1 MEMTKRRW
9 TSYLFGSRSF
19 YRTVFAIVVPII
31 IQNLIT
37 SFVSL
42 LDNIMVGQLG
52 TAQMSG
58 VAIANQLVFIFNI
71 CIFGGISG
79 ASIYGAQFYGAK
91 DYEGMRACMRVKLYI
106 SLGIFVIIGAAFM
119 LFDKQ
124 LISLFLQSG
133 DSTEV
138 VAETLKAGQ
147 DYLKIMLIGLLPFA
161 IASAYSGTLRE
172 AGETMLPMVAGV
184 AAVFVNMALNYVLIF
199 GHFGAPRLGVAGAAI
214 ATVTSRYVEMAI
226 IMICTHV
233 QKRRYFYMQGVYRTA
248 KVSLTLLKR
257 IAVRGTP
264 LLANEAL
271 WSVGMSFLNQL
282 YSVAG
287 VDVVAATNIASTVS
301 NLFNTVAFAMGNA
314 VAIMVGQALGS
325 DEVEKAKMT
334 SWRLI
339 SFGTMSAIVLGML
352 LACSAPFIPLI
363 YKTEESVR
371 ALSTS
376 FMLILAATMPL
387 TAFAHCCYFT
397 LRSGGK
403 TIMTF
408 IFDCMSV
415 WVINVPV
422 VYVCVHYTDMSI
434 ELVYAISQ
442 LVNLLKC
449 IFGFILVKKGVW
461 IHNITVE
468 TRRRSD

>member
-1 MEMTKRRW
+1 MEITKRRW
-9 TSYLFGSRSF
+9 TRYIFGSRSF

-119 LFDKQ
+119 LFDEQ

-133 DSTEV
+133 DSPEV
-138 VAETLKAGQ
+138 VAETLDAGRR
-147 DYLKIMLIGLLPFA
+147 YLQLMLIGLLPFA
-161 IASAYSGTLRE
+161 VASSYSGTLRE

-184 AAVFVNMALNYVLIF
+184 IAVLTNMVLNYILIF
-199 GHFGAPRLGVAGAAI
+199 GNFGAPKLGVEGAAI
-214 ATVTSRYVEMAI
+214 ATVTSRYVELAI
-226 IMICTHV
+226 IMTCTHV
-233 QKRRYFYMQGVYRTA
+233 QKRRYHYVQGVYRTLR
-248 KVSLTLLKR
+248 VSLTLLKR
-257 IAVRGTP
+257 IAVRGAP

-287 VDVVAATNIASTVS
+287 VDVVAATSIASTVS

-314 VAIMVGQALGS
+314 VAIMVGQALGA
-325 DEVEKAKMT
+325 DEVERAKLT

-339 SFGTMSAIVLGML
+339 SFGVMSALAMGAL
-352 LACSAPFIPLI
+352 LAGASPLIPLI
-363 YKTEESVR
+363 YNTEETVR
-371 ALSTS
+371 SLATS

-403 TIMTF
+403 TVMTF
-408 IFDCMSV
+408 VFDCMSL
-415 WVINVPV
+415 WVINVPIVYLCVHHTGLSIEV
-422 VYVCVHYTDMSI
+422 VYT
-434 ELVYAISQ
+434 ISQ
-442 LVNLLKC
+442 LVNLVKC

-468 TRRRSD
+468 TREAQ

>member
-1 MEMTKRRW
+1 MQLSKRRW
-9 TSYLFGSRSF
+9 ADNIIGDRNF
-19 YRTVFAIVVPII
+19 YRTVFGIVVPVI

-42 LDNIMVGQLG
+42 LDNIMVGQIG

-58 VAIANQLVFIFNI
+58 VAIANQLIFIFNI

-106 SLGIFVIIGAAFM
+106 SVGITAIISAAFM
-119 LFDKQ
+119 LFDEQ

-133 DSTEV
+133 DG
-138 VAETLKAGQ
+138 AEIIAATLKAGRE
-147 DYLKIMLIGLLPFA
+147 YLWIMLLGLLPFA
-161 IASAYSGTLRE
+161 LSQTYSGTMRE
-172 AGETMLPMVAGV
+172 AGETMLPMISGVVAV
-184 AAVFVNMALNYVLIF
+184 VTNMVFNYILIF
-199 GHFGAPRLGVAGAAI
+199 GKFGAPAMGVRGAAI
-214 ATVTSRYVEMAI
+214 ATVISRYVETAI
-226 IMICTHV
+226 IMICAHV
-233 QKRRYFYMQGVYRTA
+233 NKHKYYYIQGVYRTL
-248 KVSLTLLKR
+248 KVPVLLVKR

-287 VDVVAATNIASTVS
+287 IDVVAATNIASTVS
-301 NLFNTVAFAMGNA
+301 NLFNTVAFALGNA
-314 VAIMVGQALGS
+314 VAIMVGQALGA
-325 DEVEKAKMT
+325 DDTEGAKKT
-334 SWRLI
+334 AWRLMA
-339 SFGTMSAIVLGML
+339 FGVMSAICMGLL
-352 LACSAPFIPLI
+352 LAATSPYIPRI
-363 YKTEESVR
+363 YKTEETVR
-371 ALSTS
+371 DLATT
-376 FMLILAATMPL
+376 FMLILAGTMPL

-403 TIMTF
+403 TVMTF
-408 IFDCMSV
+408 VFDCMSI

-422 VYVCVHYTDMSI
+422 VYIAVHHTELSI
-434 ELVYAISQ
+434 GWVYALSQ
-442 LVNLLKC
+442 LVNLVKC
-449 IFGFILVKKGVW
+449 VLGFILVKKGVW

-468 TRRRSD
+468 TREIA

>member
-1 MEMTKRRW
+1 MEITKRRW
-9 TSYLFGSRSF
+9 TRYIFGSRSF

-119 LFDKQ
+119 LFDEQ

-133 DSTEV
+133 DSPEV
-138 VAETLKAGQ
+138 VAETLDAGRR
-147 DYLKIMLIGLLPFA
+147 YLQLMLIGLLPFA
-161 IASAYSGTLRE
+161 VASSYSGTLRE

-184 AAVFVNMALNYVLIF
+184 FAVLTNMVLNYILIF
-199 GHFGAPRLGVAGAAI
+199 GNFGAPKLGVEGAAI
-214 ATVTSRYVEMAI
+214 ATVTSRYVELAI
-226 IMICTHV
+226 IMTCTHV
-233 QKRRYFYMQGVYRTA
+233 QKRRYYYVQGVYRTLR
-248 KVSLTLLKR
+248 VSLTLLKR
-257 IAVRGTP
+257 IAVRGAP

-287 VDVVAATNIASTVS
+287 VDVVAATSIASTVS

-314 VAIMVGQALGS
+314 VAIMVGQALGA
-325 DEVEKAKMT
+325 DEVERAKLT

-339 SFGTMSAIVLGML
+339 SFGVMSALAMGAL
-352 LACSAPFIPLI
+352 LAGASPLIPLI
-363 YKTEESVR
+363 YNTEETVR
-371 ALSTS
+371 SLATS

-403 TIMTF
+403 TVMTF
-408 IFDCMSV
+408 VFDCMSL
-415 WVINVPV
+415 WVINVPIVYLCVHHTGLSIEV
-422 VYVCVHYTDMSI
+422 VYT
-434 ELVYAISQ
+434 ISQ
-442 LVNLLKC
+442 LVNLVKC

-461 IHNITVE
+461 IHNITLE
-468 TRRRSD
+468 TREAQ

>member
-1 MEMTKRRW
+1 METSRRRW
-9 TSYLFGSRSF
+9 TEYIFGSRSF

-42 LDNIMVGQLG
+42 LDNVMVGQLG

-58 VAIANQLVFIFNI
+58 VAIANQLVFIFNL

-106 SLGIFVIIGAAFM
+106 SLGIFVLIGAVFA
-119 LFDKQ
+119 LFDEQ

-133 DSTEV
+133 DSPEI
-138 VAETLKAGQ
+138 VAETLDSGRK
-147 DYLKIMLIGLLPFA
+147 YLRIMLTGFLPFA
-161 IASAYSGTLRE
+161 VASSYSGTLRE
-172 AGETMLPMVAGV
+172 AGETMLSMLSGV
-184 AAVFVNMALNYVLIF
+184 IAVFVNMALNYVLIF
-199 GHFGAPRLGVAGAAI
+199 GKFGAPKLGVEGAAI
-214 ATVTSRYVEMAI
+214 ATVISRYVEMGTI
-226 IMICTHV
+226 VICTHV
-233 QKRRYFYMQGVYRTA
+233 QKRRYHYVQGVYRKL
-248 KVSLTLLKR
+248 KVPLTLLKR

-271 WSVGMSFLNQL
+271 WSVAMSFLNQL

-287 VDVVAATNIASTVS
+287 VDAVAATSIASTVS

-314 VAIMVGQALGS
+314 VAIMVGQALGA
-325 DEVEKAKMT
+325 DEVDRAKMT

-339 SFGTMSAIVLGML
+339 SFGTMSAVVMGVL
-352 LACSAPFIPLI
+352 LAGASPFIPLI
-363 YKTEESVR
+363 YNTEASVR
-371 ALSTS
+371 SLATS

-387 TAFAHCCYFT
+387 SAFAHCCYFT

-403 TIMTF
+403 TVMTF
-408 IFDCMSV
+408 IFDCMSL

-422 VYVCVHYTDMSI
+422 VYLCVHHTDLRI
-434 ELVYAISQ
+434 EAVYAICQ
-442 LVNLLKC
+442 MINLLKC
-449 IFGFILVKKGVW
+449 VFGYILVKKGVW

-468 TRRRSD
+468 TRNAQ

>member
-9 TSYLFGSRSF
+9 TSYIFGSRRF

-58 VAIANQLVFIFNI
+58 VAIANQLMFIFNI

-106 SLGIFVIIGAAFM
+106 ALGIFVVLGAAFM

-133 DSTEV
+133 DAPEV
-138 VAETLKAGQ
+138 VAETLEAGRR
-147 DYLKIMLIGLLPFA
+147 YLRISLIGLLPFA
-161 IASAYSGTLRE
+161 IASSYAGTLRE

-184 AAVFVNMALNYVLIF
+184 IAVLTNMVLNYILIF
-199 GHFGAPRLGVAGAAI
+199 GHFGAPRMGVAGAAT
-214 ATVTSRYVEMAI
+214 ATVVSRYVEMSI

-233 QKRRYFYMQGVYRTA
+233 QKRRYFYVQGVYRTL
-248 KVSLTLLKR
+248 KVSFTLLKR

-287 VDVVAATNIASTVS
+287 VDVVAATSIASTVS

-314 VAIMVGQALGS
+314 VAIMVGQALGA
-325 DEVEKAKMT
+325 DEVEKAKLT

-339 SFGTMSAIVLGML
+339 SFGVMSAITMGAL
-352 LACSAPFIPLI
+352 LAGASPFIPLI
-363 YKTEESVR
+363 YNTEESVR
-371 ALSTS
+371 SLATA

-403 TIMTF
+403 TVMTF
-408 IFDCMSV
+408 IFDSMSL

-422 VYVCVHYTDMSI
+422 VYLCVHHTGMGI
-434 ELVYAISQ
+434 VLVYTISQ
-442 LVNLLKC
+442 LVNLVKC
-449 IFGFILVKKGVW
+449 VFGFVLVKKGVW

-468 TRRRSD
+468 TRAAQ

>member
-1 MEMTKRRW
+1 MQLTKRRW
-9 TSYLFGSRSF
+9 ADYVIGDRSF
-19 YRTVFAIVVPII
+19 YKTVFTIVVPII

-42 LDNIMVGQLG
+42 LDNIMVGQMG

-106 SLGIFVIIGAAFM
+106 GVGISVIIGAAFM
-119 LFDKQ
+119 LFDEQ
-124 LISLFLQSG
+124 LISLFLQSSDG
-133 DSTEV
+133 ADV
-138 VAETLKAGQ
+138 IKATLAAGQ
-147 DYLKIMLIGLLPFA
+147 EYLWIMLLGLLPFA
-161 IASAYSGTLRE
+161 LAQMYSSTLRE
-172 AGETMLPMVAGV
+172 AGVTMLPMISGVVAV
-184 AAVFVNMALNYVLIF
+184 ITNMVFNYILIF
-199 GHFGAPRLGVAGAAI
+199 GKFGAPALGVKGAAI
-214 ATVTSRYVEMAI
+214 ATVISRYVELAI
-226 IMICTHV
+226 VVICVHV
-233 QKRRYFYMQGVYRTA
+233 NANRYFYIKGVYRTL
-248 KVSLTLLKR
+248 KVPMLLIKR

-271 WSVGMSFLNQL
+271 WSVGRSFLNQL

-287 VDVVAATNIASTVS
+287 IDVVAASNIASTVS

-314 VAIMVGQALGS
+314 VAIMVGQALGA
-325 DEVEKAKMT
+325 DDIDRAKKT
-334 SWRLI
+334 AWRLI
-339 SFGTMSAIVLGML
+339 VFGVASAVCMGLL
-352 LACSAPFIPLI
+352 LAGSSPFIPLI
-363 YKTEESVR
+363 YKTEQSVR
-371 ALSTS
+371 DLATT
-376 FMLILAATMPL
+376 FMLILAGTMPL

-403 TIMTF
+403 TVITF

-422 VYVCVHYTDMSI
+422 VYFAVHHTDLSI
-434 ELVYAISQ
+434 GWVYALSQ
-442 LVNLLKC
+442 LVNLIKC
-449 IFGFILVKKGVW
+449 IFGFILVKKGIW

-468 TRRRSD
+468 TRKMA

>member
-1 MEMTKRRW
+1 MEITKRRW
-9 TSYLFGSRSF
+9 TRYIFGSRSF

-119 LFDKQ
+119 LFDEQ

-133 DSTEV
+133 DSPEV
-138 VAETLKAGQ
+138 VAETLDAGRR
-147 DYLKIMLIGLLPFA
+147 YLQIMLIGLLPFA
-161 IASAYSGTLRE
+161 VASSYAGTLRE

-184 AAVFVNMALNYVLIF
+184 IAVLTNMVLNYILIF
-199 GHFGAPRLGVAGAAI
+199 GNFGAPKLGVAGAAI
-214 ATVTSRYVEMAI
+214 ATVTSRYVELAI

-233 QKRRYFYMQGVYRTA
+233 QKRRYYYVQGVYRTL

-257 IAVRGTP
+257 IAVRGAP

-287 VDVVAATNIASTVS
+287 VDVVAATSIASTVS

-314 VAIMVGQALGS
+314 VAIMVGQALGA

-339 SFGTMSAIVLGML
+339 SFGVMSALAMGAL
-352 LACSAPFIPLI
+352 LAGASPLIPLI
-363 YKTEESVR
+363 YNTEETVR
-371 ALSTS
+371 SLATS

-403 TIMTF
+403 TVMTF
-408 IFDCMSV
+408 VFDCMSL
-415 WVINVPV
+415 WVINVPIVYLCVHHTGLSIEV
-422 VYVCVHYTDMSI
+422 VYI
-434 ELVYAISQ
+434 ISQ
-442 LVNLLKC
+442 LVNLVKC

-461 IHNITVE
+461 IHNITLE
-468 TRRRSD
+468 TREAQ

>member
-1 MEMTKRRW
+1 MEMTGRRW
-9 TSYLFGSRSF
+9 TRYIFGSRSF
-19 YRTVFAIVVPII
+19 YRNVFAIVVPII

-42 LDNIMVGQLG
+42 LDNVMVGQLG

-91 DYEGMRACMRVKLYI
+91 DYDGMRACMRVKLYI
-106 SLGIFVIIGAAFM
+106 SLGIFALIGAAFM
-119 LFDKQ
+119 LFDEQ

-133 DSTEV
+133 DSSDV
-138 VAETLKAGQ
+138 VAETLDAGRS
-147 DYLKIMLIGLLPFA
+147 YLKIMMAGLLPFA
-161 IASAYSGTLRE
+161 VASSYSGTLRE
-172 AGETMLPMVAGV
+172 AGETMLPMVAGIIAV
-184 AAVFVNMALNYVLIF
+184 ATNMLLNYILIF
-199 GHFGAPRLGVAGAAI
+199 GNFGAPKLGVEGAAI
-214 ATVTSRYVEMAI
+214 ATVVSRYVEMAV

-233 QKRRYFYMQGVYRTA
+233 QKKRYYYVQGVYRTLS
-248 KVSLTLLKR
+248 VPLTLLKR
-257 IAVRGTP
+257 IAVRGAP

-287 VDVVAATNIASTVS
+287 VDVVAATSIASTVS

-314 VAIMVGQALGS
+314 VAIMVGQALGA
-325 DEVEKAKMT
+325 DEVERAKLT

-339 SFGTMSAIVLGML
+339 SFGTMSAIVMGAL
-352 LACSAPFIPLI
+352 LAGASPYIPLI
-363 YKTEESVR
+363 YNTEQTVR
-371 ALSTS
+371 ALATA
-376 FMLILAATMPL
+376 FMLILAAAMPL

-403 TIMTF
+403 TVMTF
-408 IFDCMSV
+408 IFDCMSL

-422 VYVCVHYTDMSI
+422 VYLCVHHTGLSI
-434 ELVYAISQ
+434 ETVYAVSQ
-442 LVNLLKC
+442 LVNLVKC
-449 IFGFILVKKGVW
+449 VFGFILVKKGVW
-461 IHNITVE
+461 IHNITLE
-468 TRRRSD
+468 TRETQ